1 MRTHTTEHKPRTS
14 AIQEERDSD
23 EDDDDED
30 VNNNDESTLDEDN
43 DGAEEN
49 DDNDEELDDEDGVS
63 DAVTLLTQDDADVGG
78 ASSNALSTSYAAN
91 HPASQASPSN
101 GHRRARKGKGLLQV
115 LIDSKLDAIAQ
126 TRARCAELTRANR
139 EMLDSLQTTEKS
151 TLGEV
156 QTALLK
162 YGKFT
167 SSLSIL
173 QRGYE
178 QERAAAV
185 LARDARAQFHR
196 DELQSLSDQLTRLE
210 DRTQAMAE
218 ELHDVRVF
226 KDHGQFTN
234 AQVILVFDVVEAFL
248 TPKQRLADVNARIA
262 AARQLYDAEIADL
275 EHVRLSSKTKREKDL
290 DREIGRVRSGLSDV
304 SALLHHHPT
313 QLSIRR
319 RSLC

>member
-1 MRTHTTEHKPRTS
+1 MT
-14 AIQEERDSD
+14 AQ
-23 EDDDDED
+23 
-30 VNNNDESTLDEDN
+30 TL
-43 DGAEEN
+43 
-49 DDNDEELDDEDGVS
+49 
-63 DAVTLLTQDDADVGG
+63 DDADV
-78 ASSNALSTSYAAN
+78 ALDPLSKSYAAN
-91 HPASQASPSN
+91 HPGTQASPSH

-115 LIDSKLDAIAQ
+115 LIDSKLDAIKQ

-139 EMLDSLQTTEKS
+139 EMLDSLQATEKA

-196 DELQSLSDQLTRLE
+196 DELQSLSDQLSRLE
-210 DRTQAMAE
+210 DRTQATAE
-218 ELHDVRVF
+218 ELHDVLVF

-234 AQVILVFDVVEAFL
+234 AQVLSPITSFRLATFNSQH
-248 TPKQRLADVNARIA
+248 QRLADVNARIA

-275 EHVRLSSKTKREKDL
+275 EHVRLSSKAKREGDL
-290 DREIGRVRSGLSDV
+290 EREIGRVRSGLSDV
-304 SALLHHHPT
+304 SSIDIATIALLMFG
-313 QLSIRR
+313 LSTRR
-319 RSLC
+319 QSPC